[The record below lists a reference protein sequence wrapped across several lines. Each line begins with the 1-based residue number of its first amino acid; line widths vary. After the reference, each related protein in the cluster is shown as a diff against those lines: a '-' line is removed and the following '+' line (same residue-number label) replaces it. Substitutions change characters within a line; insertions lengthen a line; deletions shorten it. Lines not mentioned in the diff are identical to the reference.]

1 MKRINELF
9 AHNAEMPQEEWEE
22 LRAGFIRPF
31 LEELVGRRLMPVRRL
46 PAGTQTFEYD
56 RISTEPGVAT
66 VVAKGGEYPYDEY
79 SIRRVSFP
87 VPKIGKAFRIPL
99 EDFASGTILNE
110 QTFWARRR
118 MAEKED
124 DLIFNGQAN
133 LGIGGILDFV
143 GPTGAAGTFFGGAAE
158 AWDVA
163 TKTAVDLYDDVRGI
177 TRDLA
182 ALKVQGPYTL
192 VMHPNRAADLG
203 LIDTAVSRSARQM
216 VETLVA
222 QVLVSFALPAATVLC
237 MRTGPEIAQLGLVED
252 LFVQRPRFDEDI
264 DVWKGKARERL
275 IPIIYQYGSVANT
288 SDAIGTITGAGA

>member
-1 MKRINELF
+1 MKRLNELF
-9 AHNAEMPQEEWEE
+9 AHNAEMPKEEWEE

-31 LEELVGRRLMPVRRL
+31 LEELVGRRLMPLRRL

-56 RISTEPGVAT
+56 RITTEPGPAT

-79 SIRRVSFP
+79 AVRRISFP
-87 VPKIGKAFRIPL
+87 VPKIGRAFRIPL

-143 GPTGAAGTFFGGAAE
+143 GNTVGAVAAWDLAGTSPLE
-158 AWDVA
+158 I
-163 TKTAVDLYDDVRGI
+163 YDDVRA
-177 TRDLA
+177 LWKLFA
-182 ALKVQGPYTL
+182 ADKVQGPFTL
-192 VMHPNRAADLG
+192 VVHPNRSSDLDK
-203 LIDTAVSRSARQM
+203 IDANVQRSARQM
-216 VETLVA
+216 VLGV
-222 QVLVSFALPAATVLC
+222 VSNILVSYALATGTVLM

-275 IPIIYQYGSVANT
+275 IPIIYQYGGTANQST
-288 SDAIGTITGAGA
+288 AIGTITGAGA